1 MMKKTYTTPCMEIVK
16 IQTAGM
22 LAQSTMGLNDTTV
35 SGSNALSRESDIYWD
50 DEY

>member
-22 LAQSTMGLNDTTV
+22 LAGSMNLNDTTV
-35 SGSNALSRESDIYWD
+35 SGNSALSRESDIYWD